1 MKGTAPAGASTE
13 QEASRWVRAM
23 FGRIAPRYDLANHI
37 LSFYLDRRWRAQT
50 VGRVRHILE
59 RPDARSLDL
68 CCGTGD
74 LLIALQARSPQAV
87 MGSDFCHPMLTS
99 AADKIARRRLH
110 CPLFEADALALPLP
124 DGAVDLVT
132 VAFGFRNL
140 TDYEAGLAEMYRVLK
155 PSGVAAILEFSQPR
169 NNVFG
174 KLYGFY
180 SRKLLPVIGGALS
193 GSRDAYSYLP
203 ESIEKFPS
211 AEDLAAN
218 MRAAGFRAVEFIR
231 MTGGTVALHLGTK

>member
-1 MKGTAPAGASTE
+1 MKGTAPAGVSTE

-23 FGRIAPRYDLANHI
+23 FGRIAPRYDLANHV
-37 LSFYLDRRWRAQT
+37 LSLNLDRWWRAET
-50 VGRVRHILE
+50 VRRVRQILE
-59 RPDARSLDL
+59 RPDARALDL

-74 LLIALQARSPQAV
+74 LLLALQAQSTRPV

-99 AADKIARRRLH
+99 AQEKISRRKRS

-124 DGAVDLVT
+124 DRSLDLVT

-140 TDYEAGLAEMYRVLK
+140 ADYQSGLSEMHRVLK
-155 PSGVAAILEFSQPR
+155 PSGVAAILEFSQPG
-169 NNVFG
+169 NTAFG

-180 SRKLLPVIGGALS
+180 SRRVLPVIGAALS
-193 GSRDAYSYLP
+193 GSRDAYAYLP
-203 ESIEKFPS
+203 ESIERFPS
-211 AEDLAAN
+211 ADDLAAR
-218 MRAAGFRAVEFIR
+218 MRTAGFGAVEFFR